1 MAACPGCGIDEEGM
15 AVPDA
20 LGAIRGFPRRY
31 RETLD
36 SFPPARLRERP
47 DPDTWSALEYAVH
60 FREVLELL
68 AMSLPM
74 VVNEPDVQFPPIDVD
89 EAFRN
94 RPDWVMDPAL
104 AVRGISAA
112 ADAIAQQAG
121 AMPWSAWDRAF
132 RIGDNEHAASW
143 IVQHAAH
150 EGAHHLRDIA
160 QVAQRLGV
168 RLSE

>member
-1 MAACPGCGIDEEGM
+1 MPACPGCGIDEAGM

-31 RETLD
+31 REALD
-36 SFPPARLRERP
+36 RFPPARVRERP

-68 AMSLPM
+68 AMSLPI
-74 VVNEPDVQFPPIDVD
+74 VVNEPDVRFPPIDVD
-89 EAFRN
+89 EASRT

-104 AVRGISAA
+104 AVRGIAAA
-112 ADAIAQQAG
+112 ADAMASQAET
-121 AMPWSAWDRAF
+121 MPWSAWDRTF
-132 RIGDNEHAASW
+132 HIGDNEHAASW
-143 IVQHAAH
+143 LVQHAAH

-160 QVAQRLGV
+160 HVAERLGV
-168 RLSE
+168 PLAD

>member
-1 MAACPGCGIDEEGM
+1 MAACPVCGIDEAGM

-31 RETLD
+31 REAMD
-36 SFPPARLRERP
+36 SFAPARLRERP
-47 DPDTWSALEYAVH
+47 DPDTWSALEYTVH

-68 AMSLPM
+68 AMSLPI
-74 VVNEPDVQFPPIDVD
+74 VVEERDVQFPPIDVD
-89 EAFRN
+89 EAAAN

-104 AVRGISAA
+104 AVRGISDAA
-112 ADAIAQQAG
+112 AAIAQQAET
-121 AMPWSAWDRAF
+121 MPWSAWDRTF
-132 RIGDNEHAASW
+132 MIGEVEHPASW

-160 QVAQRLGV
+160 HVAERLGV